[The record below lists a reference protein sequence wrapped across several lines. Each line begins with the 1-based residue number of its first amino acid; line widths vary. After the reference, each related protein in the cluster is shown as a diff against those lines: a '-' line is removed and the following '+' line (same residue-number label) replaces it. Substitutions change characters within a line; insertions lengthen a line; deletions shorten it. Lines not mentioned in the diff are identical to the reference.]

1 MKMALKLY
9 FKYTPLWYFI
19 YRLIQIII
27 YTLLSLCYSILMPA
41 TVASFFAGS
50 IGFYRVVVIF
60 AVILLFNSIVL
71 IINKVIEYYI
81 SPKLNYIYS
90 NGINMILFRKMNK
103 VSLQYY
109 DNSEFFDKYNLAK
122 EKTLPTVVSSAGWI
136 FNIVGQAVS
145 IGTLLTT
152 IALLDPAILLFM
164 VGCVIISV
172 VIQIIGV
179 IITLSLEKESVN
191 INHIFEYV
199 SRTFYLKRYA
209 IDQRYTNISD
219 VNIHLYLNTIDRMKG
234 IISKYIKKAMPL
246 DCLETGVTD
255 IILYFGILIFSC
267 YRIVVLK
274 LYSAGELVALLTSSV
289 ALFRKLSDMG
299 GVITQL
305 VDIKKNMGFYTDFM
319 AYTEDHSSISQEIKE
334 SLTKE
339 INLQDLSFSY
349 GDKPALF
356 NISLNIPVGSTLAIL
371 GPNGAGKSTLVKILL
386 GLYSEYSGSVT
397 FDGIE
402 STDLNEQSFN
412 NLFMVVNQ
420 APVIYEM
427 SIAENILFRTCET
440 NEDKNV
446 VWDVLQKVGLK
457 NKIMQYKDGIDT
469 VIGNEFHT
477 DGVQLSG
484 GEIQKIAIAR
494 CLANKKKILIMDEPS
509 SHLDPL
515 SERMLFDI
523 FGLLKDELTFI
534 VITHNILNV
543 IHADKIVWM
552 EDGHIEEVGTHEQL
566 INLGKKYARAYG
578 SLYNTLK

>member
-1 MKMALKLY
+1 MRIALKLY

-19 YRLIQIII
+19 YQLIQIII

-41 TVASFFAGS
+41 TVAAFFAGS
-50 IGFYRVVVIF
+50 IGFYRVAVIF
-60 AVILLFNSIVL
+60 TVLLLFNCIVL
-71 IINKVIEYYI
+71 IINKVIGYYI
-81 SPKLNYIYS
+81 NPKLNYIYN
-90 NGINMILFRKMNK
+90 NGINMLLFRKMNR

-122 EKTLPTVVSSAGWI
+122 EKTLSTVVSSAGWI
-136 FNIVGQAVS
+136 LNIVGQAVS

-164 VGCVIISV
+164 VGCVIVSV
-172 VIQIIGV
+172 IIQIIAV
-179 IITLSLEKESVN
+179 IITLRLEKESVN

-209 IDQRYTNISD
+209 VDQRYTNISD

-234 IISKYIKKAMPL
+234 IISKYIKRAMPL

-267 YRIVVLK
+267 YRIAILK
-274 LYSAGELVALLTSSV
+274 LYFAGELVALLTSSV
-289 ALFRKLSDMG
+289 ALFCKLSDMG

-305 VDIKKNMGFYTDFM
+305 VDIKKNMEFYTDFM
-319 AYTEDHSSISQEIKE
+319 AYTEDHSSINQEIKE

-339 INLQDLSFSY
+339 INLHDLSFSY
-349 GDKPALF
+349 GDTPVLS
-356 NISLNIPVGSTLAIL
+356 NISLNIPVSSTLAIL

-420 APVIYEM
+420 VPVIYEM

-440 NEDKNV
+440 DEDINA

-494 CLANKKKILIMDEPS
+494 CLINKKKILIMDEPS

-515 SERMLFDI
+515 SERMLFDL
-523 FGLLKDELTFI
+523 FSTLKDELTFI
-534 VITHNILNV
+534 VVTHNIHNV

-566 INLGKKYARAYG
+566 INLGKKYATAYN